1 MKNKIL
7 PVVVTLFYTNVFAQT
22 WTQKTDF
29 PEANMN
35 GRWSPYAFII
45 NDKIYAGGGYVGNF
59 ASRRDLWE
67 YDTGTDTWIQKQNVP
82 GSINR
87 TAAIA
92 FSINGKGYVGLGIQ
106 NYNTINTIFLKD
118 LREYDPATDTWTP
131 KANLP
136 DSGRAHATCFVVNG
150 KAYVAGGLT
159 GYPETASN
167 DLWMYDPVTDQWTSL
182 QSFPADFIYSAM
194 SFSAGT
200 NGYVVGGRILNSSAS
215 SSFTSK
221 FTYQYDVLAN
231 SWNQKADYCDTS
243 GRENGIAFVLNN
255 HAYVGTGMAAVGSL
269 TYYYREFCVYD
280 ILTDTWTQAL
290 NFPATDRSYAVAAMV
305 NNKVYAGAGF
315 LFNTAQIYFN
325 DWWEFSE
332 PAGINELND
341 KPSLSLFPNPAYESI
356 FIVTGEKKLQYDI
369 IDSHGNKIISGIYSS
384 GKAINIS
391 RLPAGVY
398 ALRFYSDKFSEAK
411 FFIKSQ

>member
-35 GRWSPYAFII
+35 GRWSPYAFTI

-59 ASRRDLWE
+59 ASRRDLCE
-67 YDTGTDTWIQKQNVP
+67 YDT
-82 GSINR
+82 
-87 TAAIA
+87 
-92 FSINGKGYVGLGIQ
+92 
-106 NYNTINTIFLKD
+106 
-118 LREYDPATDTWTP
+118 ATDTWTP

-200 NGYVVGGRILNSSAS
+200 NG
-215 SSFTSK
+215 
-221 FTYQYDVLAN
+221 
-231 SWNQKADYCDTS
+231 
-243 GRENGIAFVLNN
+243 
-255 HAYVGTGMAAVGSL
+255 
-269 TYYYREFCVYD
+269 
-280 ILTDTWTQAL
+280 
-290 NFPATDRSYAVAAMV
+290 
-305 NNKVYAGAGF
+305 
-315 LFNTAQIYFN
+315 
-325 DWWEFSE
+325 
-332 PAGINELND
+332 
-341 KPSLSLFPNPAYESI
+341 
-356 FIVTGEKKLQYDI
+356 
-369 IDSHGNKIISGIYSS
+369 
-384 GKAINIS
+384 
-391 RLPAGVY
+391 
-398 ALRFYSDKFSEAK
+398 
-411 FFIKSQ
+411 